1 MANKK
6 DDITKDKDVKKILN
20 EIDNQINAKKEEMLK
35 EFTETMDKQIEV
47 GVSKKL
53 DQLEKKI
60 VKGKNGKIIR
70 RDIVIIILL
79 AGLIYLAYCLYE
91 IGYFNKDLSI
101 NPNVS
106 ISQNEENNTEPE
118 EIIKPASYYIENY
131 SYLVG
136 NMQIPNSNEV
146 YKNGITRETLTN
158 DIKLKIAYKN
168 LSEDLKQNSETVLT
182 VSSEDILNSYV
193 TVMGENEALEYTN
206 FEYDNLKFLYYNGT
220 FIADNTASSN
230 TNVNINA
237 NTNVTDTNVISE
249 TVTPSLSTT
258 VNYNIVNA
266 YEKDGML
273 TLEVQYEAQPGIYR
287 YIFEEKEGSY
297 YFNRIER

>member
-20 EIDNQINAKKEEMLK
+20 EIDSQINAKKEEMLK

-70 RDIVIIILL
+70 RDIVIVILL
-79 AGLIYLAYCLYE
+79 ASLIYLAYCLYE

-101 NPNVS
+101 NSNVS

-118 EIIKPASYYIENY
+118 EIVKPASYYIENY

-136 NMQIPNSNEV
+136 NLQIPNSSEI

-182 VSSEDILNSYV
+182 VSSDDILNSYV
-193 TVMGENEALEYTN
+193 TVMGENETLEYTN

-230 TNVNINA
+230 INENA
-237 NTNVTDTNVISE
+237 NITDTNVVLEQVTSE
-249 TVTPSLSTT
+249 A
-258 VNYNIVNA
+258 NYNIVNA
-266 YEKDGML
+266 YEKDGKL
-273 TLEVQYEAQPGIYR
+273 TLEVMYAGVPEVYR
-287 YIFEEKEGSY
+287 YIFEEIEGNY
-297 YFNRIER
+297 YFNRIEK